1 MRGYSPASA
10 CGSAAAVAG
19 LLAEHE
25 GIFALFFA
33 DRLGQLDQ
41 LGQLDRY
48 VGDGCNKGT
57 ATPAVP
63 LVMGK

>member
-1 MRGYSPASA
+1 M
-10 CGSAAAVAG
+10 
-19 LLAEHE
+19 LAEHE